1 MEGEMEV
8 AELPADFRCPI
19 SLEVMTD
26 PVILSSGHTFD
37 RSSIQRWLDSGNL
50 TCPVTN
56 LPLPPSPS
64 LIPNHALRRLISSFL
79 ARRPPPSADADADD
93 AFDDYQHNESRRLF
107 TRLSFPSDA
116 ASLSGVL
123 RLAQRGGSAAR
134 SLILDSGVVACVLL
148 PHVAASDRPD
158 LQDLALRVLL
168 HLSLEGDDARLGLVA
183 EGAID
188 PVVAALVSSSSAS
201 LAATL
206 LTSLAVVEVNK
217 ATIGAHPLAIPRL
230 AALLRDGG
238 ARERRESATALYEL
252 CKFADNRRR
261 TSIAGTVPPLLLLAR
276 EGSERA
282 VRLLSLLSRCREGKD
297 EMINT
302 AGFAAAMTEAIR
314 TGTVFTIEHA
324 LSVLNLVSSE
334 SKAVA
339 LEAIKEGILDLC
351 SAFSCDLNQKTRKNA
366 KQLIFT
372 LQNARFQGFP

>member
-1 MEGEMEV
+1 MEGEMEFP
-8 AELPADFRCPI
+8 EDFRCPI

-37 RSSIQRWLDSGNL
+37 RSSIQRWIDSGNL

-79 ARRPPPSADADADD
+79 ARRPPPSADADS
-93 AFDDYQHNESRRLF
+93 DDYYHHESCRLF
-107 TRLSFPSDA
+107 TRLSFPSDS

-123 RLAQRGGSAAR
+123 RLAQQGGAAAR
-134 SLILDSGVVACVLL
+134 SLILDSGAVASVLL

-158 LQDLALRVLL
+158 LQDLSLRVLL

-188 PVVAALVSSSSAS
+188 PIVAALVSSSSSAS

-230 AALLRDGG
+230 AALLLDGG

-261 TSIAGTVPPLLLLAR
+261 TSIAGTVPQLLRLAR

-282 VRLLSLLSRCREGKD
+282 VRVLVLLSRCREGKD
-297 EMINT
+297 EMINA

-314 TGTVFTIEHA
+314 TGTLFTIEHA
-324 LSVLNLVSSE
+324 LSLLNLVSSE

-351 SAFSCDLNQKTRKNA
+351 SAFSGDLNQKTRKNA

-372 LQNARFQGFP
+372 LQNARFQAFFP